1 MRTPLLES
9 SALNERLGCRLLVK
23 AECLQR
29 TGSFKFRGAY
39 NNISRLDE
47 NQRRAG
53 VVAFSS
59 GNHAQGVAAAAA
71 MTGAPA
77 TIFMPKDAPETKI
90 AGTKALGAQIRY
102 YDRNTDDR
110 EALATA
116 FAGETGATMI
126 KPFDAFHTIAGQ
138 GTVGL
143 EVAEQSRELDVD
155 PDLVLVPCSG
165 GGLISGI
172 ALALAELLPK
182 AGVHPV
188 EPQESDDW
196 RRSLASGKR
205 TRVDVTPGSLCD
217 ALLLPQPGELT
228 FNLAAPLLGP
238 GLTVGNDDVL
248 AAMATAFQH
257 LKIVLEPGGAAA
269 LAAVLSGKIEVS
281 GRSVVAV
288 ASGGNVDGALF
299 ARAISGNDKT

>member
-1 MRTPLLES
+1 
-9 SALNERLGCRLLVK
+9 
-23 AECLQR
+23 
-29 TGSFKFRGAY
+29 
-39 NNISRLDE
+39 
-47 NQRRAG
+47 
-53 VVAFSS
+53 
-59 GNHAQGVAAAAA
+59 
-71 MTGAPA
+71 
-77 TIFMPKDAPETKI
+77 
-90 AGTKALGAQIRY
+90 
-102 YDRNTDDR
+102 
-110 EALATA
+110 
-116 FAGETGATMI
+116 MI